1 MEPKFC
7 LLNENGEVFGV
18 TDHVMAF
25 KQLDMVEIVTLY
37 QVNCLYQRVHN
48 DIIGLIQKGMILPNE
63 NEYPRDYVQNT
74 INYLGELIENEL
86 GVDELK
92 EMQVEISETL
102 KDPEINHDLMHNIM
116 VGFNFELH
124 PMIIKQLKNGEL

>member
-1 MEPKFC
+1 MEPQFC

-92 EMQVEISETL
+92 EMQMEFIELISVY
-102 KDPEINHDLMHNIM
+102 I
-116 VGFNFELH
+116 
-124 PMIIKQLKNGEL
+124 

>member
-1 MEPKFC
+1 METEFC
-7 LLNENGEVFGV
+7 LLNENGEVFGI
-18 TDHVMAF
+18 TDHLITF
-25 KQLDMVEIVTLY
+25 EQFEMVEIATLY

-48 DIIGLIQKGMILPNE
+48 DIIGLIQKGMILPSE

-86 GVDELK
+86 GVDALK
-92 EMQVEISETL
+92 EMQMEISETL

-124 PMIIKQLKNGEL
+124 PMVNKQLKNGEL